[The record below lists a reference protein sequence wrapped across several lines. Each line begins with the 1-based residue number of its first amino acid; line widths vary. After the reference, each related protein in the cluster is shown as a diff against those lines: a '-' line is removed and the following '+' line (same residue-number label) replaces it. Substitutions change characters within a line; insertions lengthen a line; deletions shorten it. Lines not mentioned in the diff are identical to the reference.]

1 MNNSSLVTFREKLY
15 FFIKLTISFLIYAS
29 IFYLLVYADRN
40 SLIALVPVLF
50 YLGIYI
56 VLIFCFHGFFYGYIL
71 GNGILLNKSQ
81 LPTLYDKALIISEKI
96 GLSYTPRIYILQNN
110 GMLNAFASRFVGDD
124 FIVLYSDIVDA
135 CKDDNYNALD
145 FIIAHELAHV
155 KRKHCL
161 KRLILC
167 PSLLVP
173 FLGSAYSRACEYTC
187 DRIAYT
193 LCPHS
198 RTDGLLILAGGKELY
213 MKINAEEYIE
223 NTRRLSFW
231 RWFAEI
237 LSSHPNLPKRVH
249 ALNKMNF

>member
-1 MNNSSLVTFREKLY
+1 MKTSNLVTFKEKLY

-29 IFYLLVYADRN
+29 IFYFLVYVDSN
-40 SLIALVPVLF
+40 SIIALIPILIYF
-50 YLGIYI
+50 GIYI
-56 VLIFCFHGFFYGYIL
+56 LFIFCFHGLFYGHIL

-81 LPTLYDKALIISEKI
+81 FPDLYNKALIISEKME
-96 GLSYTPRIYILQNN
+96 LSYMPKIYILQNN
-110 GMLNAFASRFVGDD
+110 GILNAFASRFVGHDY
-124 FIVLYSDIVDA
+124 IVLYSDIVDA
-135 CKDDNYNALD
+135 CKENNYTALD

-161 KRLILC
+161 KRLILF
-167 PSLLVP
+167 PSFVVP

-187 DRIAYT
+187 DRIAYA

-198 RTDGLLILAGGKELY
+198 RIDGLLILASGKELY
-213 MKINAEEYIE
+213 MKMNSEEYIE

-231 RWFAEI
+231 KWFAEV
-237 LSSHPNLPKRVH
+237 LSTHPNLPKRVN